1 MKLVMATSNT
11 NKILEIRDKFSDITN
26 LALITLDT
34 FKNPPVIIE
43 DGATFHENAHKK
55 AAGIAEFTGLASM
68 ADDSGLVIDALDGY
82 PGIFSARFGGENVA
96 DNDRNRMI
104 LEKIQGIPAD
114 RRSARFVCVIA
125 IAVPGGHCHFSVGKC
140 DGFIADAPRGSNG
153 FGYDPIF
160 YLPDIGKTMAELTL
174 EEKNKIS
181 HRAKALEAA
190 KELLRSLCV

>member
-11 NKILEIRDKFSDITN
+11 NKILEIRNKFSDISN
-26 LALITLDT
+26 LELIPIST

-82 PGIFSARFGGENVA
+82 PGIFSARFGGENAA
-96 DNDRNRMI
+96 DDDRNRMI
-104 LEKIQGIPAD
+104 LEKMQGVTAD
-114 RRSARFVCVIA
+114 RRSARFICIIA
-125 IAVPGGHCHFSVGKC
+125 IAVPGENCLYSVGNC
-140 DGFIADAPRGSNG
+140 DGFIVNEPRGSNG

-160 YLPDIGKTMAELTL
+160 YLPKLGKTMAELSL

-181 HRAKALEAA
+181 HRAKALDAA
-190 KELLRSLCV
+190 KELLGSLCA

>member
-1 MKLVMATSNT
+1 MKLVMATSNSG
-11 NKILEIRDKFSDITN
+11 KILEMRDKFSDIPG
-26 LALITLDT
+26 LVLIPLDT
-34 FKNPPVIIE
+34 YENPPAIIE

-55 AAGIAEFTGLASM
+55 ATGAAEFTGLASM

-82 PGIFSARFGGENVA
+82 PGIFSARFGGENVS
-96 DNDRNRMI
+96 DNDRNMMI
-104 LEKIQGIPAD
+104 LEKMRGVPID
-114 RRSARFVCVIA
+114 RRGARFVCVIA
-125 IAVPGGHCHFSVGKC
+125 IAVPGGRCHYSVGRC
-140 DGFIADAPRGSNG
+140 EGFIADAPRGSNG

-160 YLPDIGKTMAELTL
+160 YLPDRGKTMAELAI